1 MVPDCAMRVPY
12 PKTSS
17 LSSFEK
23 MMMAVKVEGPPGR
36 SDLVHESTP
45 ITAVGSSGQANR
57 EKKEPSWFNFI
68 SHLEQPLAPSS
79 RDQERQEHPKQV
91 PLDGAHYPHLM
102 AGSSGG
108 EHGTDA
114 DVWSSLCQ

>member
-1 MVPDCAMRVPY
+1 MVLDCAMRVPY

-45 ITAVGSSGQANR
+45 NTAVGSSGQANR

-79 RDQERQEHPKQV
+79 RDRQRQGHPKQV

-114 DVWSSLCQ
+114 DV